1 MAIVNTI
8 AQIMIFLIPIIW
20 GFCLWMYKEKKKDK
34 FETITLW
41 LSFSLLLI
49 GIVACLSQG
58 LDLIG
63 LE

>member
-1 MAIVNTI
+1 MIKTI
-8 AQIMIFLIPIIW
+8 AQIISVLMPIVW

>member
-1 MAIVNTI
+1 MIKTI
-8 AQIMIFLIPIIW
+8 SQIISVLIPIIW
-20 GFCLWMYKEKKKDK
+20 GFCLWMYKAKKKDK

-41 LSFSLLLI
+41 LNFSLLLI
-49 GIVACLSQG
+49 GIVVCLSQG

>member
-8 AQIMIFLIPIIW
+8 SQIISVLIPIVW

-41 LSFSLLLI
+41 LSFSLLFI
-49 GIVACLSQG
+49 GIIACISQG

>member
-1 MAIVNTI
+1 MIKTI
-8 AQIMIFLIPIIW
+8 SQIISVLIPIVW
-20 GFCLWMYKEKKKDK
+20 GFCFWMYKVKKKDK

-41 LSFSLLLI
+41 LNFSILFI
-49 GIVACLSQG
+49 GIIACLSQG